1 MWDVRGV
8 EPGWSEADDVDIPAQ
23 RGGAGGRSPHVRI
36 VYGSPMEL
44 YDVLK
49 EVEAEGLIIR
59 SVVRGADGGWRVRV
73 DPRKE

>member
-49 EVEAEGLIIR
+49 EVEAE
-59 SVVRGADGGWRVRV
+59 A
-73 DPRKE
+73 